1 MGDYAR
7 GRLDL
12 DDDDRLPWLEPAIDE
27 EEERISPLRMLGLI
41 LLGLQRGG
49 QQRKRGENGINQGL
63 HKIPDG
69 SISR

>member
-27 EEERISPLRMLGLI
+27 EEERVE
-41 LLGLQRGG
+41 LQ
-49 QQRKRGENGINQGL
+49 KSNQL
-63 HKIPDG
+63 DFD
-69 SISR
+69 